1 MLTEER
7 FLKILGYLTAYYNT
21 FKFDL
26 VDDKGQPSF
35 QFKVWYDVFKEFDE
49 DMVVMAVQAY
59 CRSNIYAPQSP
70 TSILHYM
77 KERLTKKMMSGEE
90 AWETVH
96 KVLTQGGYH
105 YAREI
110 KTAYEVKEPVLYA
123 TYERLRNRFDGL
135 LTADV
140 PYVRKDFIETYN
152 ALMKDHV
159 HERIVGKT
167 DGFLEIETKTS
178 SKLIG
183 KGEHE

>member
-1 MLTEER
+1 
-7 FLKILGYLTAYYNT
+7 
-21 FKFDL
+21 
-26 VDDKGQPSF
+26 VDDIHGTVGWGKGS
-35 QFKVWYDVFKEFDE
+35 K
-49 DMVVMAVQAY
+49 
-59 CRSNIYAPQSP
+59 P
-70 TSILHYM
+70 T
-77 KERLTKKMMSGEE
+77 
-90 AWETVH
+90 
-96 KVLTQGGYH
+96 
-105 YAREI
+105 
-110 KTAYEVKEPVLYA
+110 YEVKEPVLYA